1 VLAAVELISA
11 LGVMLFDVNLNALQT
26 TVTPDAVRGV
36 SGAHTS
42 TNYGIRALGAV
53 VGGVL
58 GTQLRIR
65 ETMVIAAVGGVLSA
79 LWLLPSPIPGVRELE
94 GLQPPAPVSV

>member
-1 VLAAVELISA
+1 VLAAVEFISA
-11 LGVMLFDVNLNALQT
+11 LGVMLFDLNLNALQT
-26 TVTPDAVRGV
+26 TVTPDAVRARV

-42 TNYGIRALGAV
+42 INYGIRQLGAV

-65 ETMVIAAVGGVLSA
+65 ETMVIAPSA
-79 LWLLPSPIPGVRELE
+79 ASCPPSGFCRRPSREC
-94 GLQPPAPVSV
+94 GSSRACSHPHP

>member
-1 VLAAVELISA
+1 
-11 LGVMLFDVNLNALQT
+11 M
-26 TVTPDAVRGV
+26 
-36 SGAHTS
+36 SGAYTS
-42 TNYGIRALGAV
+42 INYGIRPLGAV

-58 GTQLRIR
+58 GTQLGIR